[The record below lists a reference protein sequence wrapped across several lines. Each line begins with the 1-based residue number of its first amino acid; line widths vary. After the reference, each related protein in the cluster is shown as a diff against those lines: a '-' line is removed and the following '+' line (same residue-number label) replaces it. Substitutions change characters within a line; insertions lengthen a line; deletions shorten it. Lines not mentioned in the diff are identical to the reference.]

1 MILDENTMAMITPTT
16 QRQPYMLHSA
26 LLVEMIKLAIDS
38 DDLAE
43 DDPVIVCKSYQP
55 SRRTTHTTTPDTYE
69 IKFLVLILGA
79 RTPPPKMDAPVT
91 KIPLPSQHH
100 QLLHPLLVYHLYN
113 FYTLQKRLTTRHQ
126 IHSDRYTAPP
136 QQAPTHK
143 AMTLQESCRH

>member
-16 QRQPYMLHSA
+16 RHQPYMLHFPSVA
-26 LLVEMIKLAIDS
+26 LLVEMTKLAIDS

-55 SRRTTHTTTPDTYE
+55 SRRTTYTTTPDTYE

-91 KIPLPSQHH
+91 KIPLPSQPH
-100 QLLHPLLVYHLYN
+100 QLLHPLLVYHC
-113 FYTLQKRLTTRHQ
+113 TTERLTTRHQ
-126 IHSDRYTAPP
+126 IHSNRYTAPP

>member
-55 SRRTTHTTTPDTYE
+55 SRRTTYTTTPETYE

-91 KIPLPSQHH
+91 KIPLPSQPH

-113 FYTLQKRLTTRHQ
+113 RATHHAAPDTLRP
-126 IHSDRYTAPP
+126 IHS
-136 QQAPTHK
+136 PTPTSAH
-143 AMTLQESCRH
+143 A